1 MGLSIKAAVQQK
13 GGKVKKVL
21 QIGKFFGSN
30 FSILDYHTKK
40 FTALPWLILNTLM
53 QNFGTSIAINLK
65 MPDR

>member
-1 MGLSIKAAVQQK
+1 MGLLVRPAKRRKGKKSFADRQIFWQQ
-13 GGKVKKVL
+13 
-21 QIGKFFGSN
+21 FFNLRLSQ
-30 FSILDYHTKK
+30 KK